1 MLSKLTRSVLIALVL
16 ICCGCQERQ
25 SDGESASSGLSGQHK
40 GNPAASTVM
49 VYYFH
54 RTTRCFSCL
63 TIEANA
69 AQVIKD
75 NFREQMTDGRL
86 VWMPFNLD
94 DPGGEEFEKEF
105 DIAASTLIIAEM
117 VDGNHVRYK
126 KLEEVWHLL
135 SDPEGFSEYVTDKV
149 NKFMNDK

>member
-1 MLSKLTRSVLIALVL
+1 MLILT
-16 ICCGCQERQ
+16 CCGCQEPQ
-25 SDGESASSGLSGQHK
+25 SDGEPASSGLSGQRK
-40 GNPAASTVM
+40 DNLASPTVM

-54 RTTRCFSCL
+54 RTNRCVTCL

-69 AQVIKD
+69 AQVVKD
-75 NFREQMTDGRL
+75 NFRQQMADGRL

-105 DIAASTLIIAEM
+105 DIASSTLVVAGI
-117 VDGNHVRYK
+117 VNGNYVRYK
-126 KLEEVWHLL
+126 KLEDVWQLFG
-135 SDPEGFSEYVTDKV
+135 DPAGFSEYVTDEI